1 MTNLINLIINISNL
15 ETNVKY
21 LSVIDSIK
29 YDLNYDEIIVQIK
42 KYKPKDEVEKY
53 MKKFILN
60 PQNKVN
66 HILQSNYHENYFDSL
81 YFVIGNYYTI
91 DSIIFDKIYDN
102 LILLDEIPQLLINK
116 YNDKKIFLFYNDK
129 IIKRWISMLSYEKL
143 NKVEYF
149 KISKLLENKKI
160 EKWEKYIVLYNK
172 LNEISK
178 IFKKFLK
185 ELKLSKKEIVGS
197 YNIGK
202 KYYEYCL
209 ESHLGMKVNI
219 NKLLKWGFREIE
231 ILQNKLKSYFPEIKE
246 YKKILKRIKKEPS
259 QKYESKDELITHFK
273 EVIKKYENLYIKK
286 YKFPQYEKVNLVIFS
301 NSKMAGGYYAN
312 NNFYLNLYFW
322 KEMRKYTVESLVL
335 HETIPGHHTQV
346 HTMLN
351 IKYKYPIF
359 MYYESLLNGFIEG
372 WGLYSETL
380 GVNQTMW
387 DKIGQIEYDMLR
399 TLRIIVDIN
408 IHYYGKSPENMIKFM
423 QNYLTMSKGEIEQE
437 VYRYVCLPGQAV
449 SYKVGSDIFKQIN
462 KNNSLTLCKKLIM
475 DGPLPLE
482 FLIKKYK
489 IKRTVKYT

>member
-1 MTNLINLIINISNL
+1 
-15 ETNVKY
+15 
-21 LSVIDSIK
+21 
-29 YDLNYDEIIVQIK
+29 
-42 KYKPKDEVEKY
+42 
-53 MKKFILN
+53 
-60 PQNKVN
+60 
-66 HILQSNYHENYFDSL
+66 
-81 YFVIGNYYTI
+81 
-91 DSIIFDKIYDN
+91 
-102 LILLDEIPQLLINK
+102 
-116 YNDKKIFLFYNDK
+116 
-129 IIKRWISMLSYEKL
+129 
-143 NKVEYF
+143 
-149 KISKLLENKKI
+149 
-160 EKWEKYIVLYNK
+160 
-172 LNEISK
+172 
-178 IFKKFLK
+178 
-185 ELKLSKKEIVGS
+185 
-197 YNIGK
+197 
-202 KYYEYCL
+202 
-209 ESHLGMKVNI
+209 
-219 NKLLKWGFREIE
+219 
-231 ILQNKLKSYFPEIKE
+231 
-246 YKKILKRIKKEPS
+246 
-259 QKYESKDELITHFK
+259 
-273 EVIKKYENLYIKK
+273 
-286 YKFPQYEKVNLVIFS
+286 
-301 NSKMAGGYYAN
+301 
-312 NNFYLNLYFW
+312 
-322 KEMRKYTVESLVL
+322 MRKYTVESLVL